1 MAVPVTREAEARV
14 WDQHRE
20 RAIWKQNQIKQNNNK
35 VSKCIGFLEGSKL
48 RLASFLRIFL
58 ILYI

>member
-20 RAIWKQNQIKQNNNK
+20 TAIWKQNQIKQNINK